1 MSNTKLNEGQKANRK
16 FWRAALK
23 GVGGAIASSSC
34 GRVTVAVE
42 RTGEHMGV
50 FSLAIASPAEVK
62 VRKSVGQHMALYRM
76 YVDRARLP
84 VPLDAKTGVIA
95 WPSNAEY
102 LNDAEYLKTVAGEL
116 AEFFASM

>member
-1 MSNTKLNEGQKANRK
+1 MSNTKLNTGQKANRK
-16 FWRAALK
+16 FWRDALK
-23 GVGGAIASSSC
+23 GVGGAIAASSC

-42 RTGEHMGV
+42 RTGKHMGV

-62 VRKSVGQHMALYRM
+62 ARKSVGQHMALYRM
-76 YVDRARLP
+76 YVERASLP
-84 VPLDAKTGVIA
+84 VPLNAKADAIM

-102 LNDAEYLKTVAGEL
+102 LDDAEYLKAVAADL